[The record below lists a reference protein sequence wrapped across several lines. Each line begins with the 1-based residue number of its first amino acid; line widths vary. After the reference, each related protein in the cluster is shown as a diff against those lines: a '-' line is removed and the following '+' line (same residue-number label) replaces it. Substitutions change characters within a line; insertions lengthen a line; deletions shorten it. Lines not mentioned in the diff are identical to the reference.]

1 MNNGNHMALF
11 SASEMR
17 SSRMRLC
24 MWTRWLAIGPVKGN
38 IKGEP
43 SRSST
48 MAPVGRNGIQNKH
61 LLLFTLF
68 LVLFVINKN
77 RPLKIAKTRPLDMK
91 NTHIIRLAISLV
103 RSKLT
108 QNLYIYIKEE
118 VVPSICIGDV
128 INKAD
133 LCSKIYQI
141 CIRHELTWTNL
152 LTWFGKQ

>member
-17 SSRMRLC
+17 SSCMRLC

-108 QNLYIYIKEE
+108 QNLYIYI
-118 VVPSICIGDV
+118 
-128 INKAD
+128 
-133 LCSKIYQI
+133 YQGRSSAQYLYWW
-141 CIRHELTWTNL
+141 RHKQGRLVQQNL
-152 LTWFGKQ
+152 SNLYTSWANSD

>member
-11 SASEMR
+11 SASELR

-24 MWTRWLAIGPVKGN
+24 MWTRWLAIGPVKGK

-48 MAPVGRNGIQNKH
+48 MAPVGRNGIQNKQL

-108 QNLYIYIKEE
+108 QKKKNFIYIYQGRNSAQYLYWWCHKQGRLVQQNLSNLYT
-118 VVPSICIGDV
+118 SW
-128 INKAD
+128 A
-133 LCSKIYQI
+133 
-141 CIRHELTWTNL
+141 NL
-152 LTWFGKQ
+152 D